1 MKQLNTIQWSYVYE
15 KLVLFPTFYFRQVC
29 TLQYEEQDEH
39 TSKFDMI
46 VPVIFFNN
54 ALYFYGDRHF
64 QNLKL
69 LIRTQLP

>member
-39 TSKFDMI
+39 TSKI
-46 VPVIFFNN
+46 GNVILIISFNN
-54 ALYFYGDRHF
+54 ALYFY
-64 QNLKL
+64 
-69 LIRTQLP
+69 